1 MVKPSVQKI
10 PDTLIENGILVYQH
24 INDPDM
30 LIPPM
35 AYRRNPSMET
45 DTADT
50 LNAGR
55 FRPQESLSIGAQ
67 LHHIL
72 RTAIIHGELL
82 PGQAIS
88 EIEMSKKFAISRQPV
103 REAFIKLNEERLIEV
118 LPQRGTYVRKIS
130 VKGVL
135 DARHLRE
142 IIEVSIVREIIDVCE
157 KKTPALVKTLRG
169 IVSEQRK
176 VKHGDNQS
184 YLRLDEEFHRSLALH
199 AGREYMW
206 RVTEGIT
213 AQMNRVRFLTFDSA
227 TPISQ
232 MTDEHAGIVDA
243 IEAGDGNLA
252 AQRMEQHLRTL
263 LVTLPLIAERFPEH
277 FTAE

>member
-1 MVKPSVQKI
+1 MK
-10 PDTLIENGILVYQH
+10 
-24 INDPDM
+24 
-30 LIPPM
+30 
-35 AYRRNPSMET
+35 T

-50 LNAGR
+50 LNAGL
-55 FRPQESLSIGAQ
+55 FRPQESFSIGTQ

-72 RTAIIHGELL
+72 RAAIIRGELL

-88 EIEMSKKFAISRQPV
+88 EVEMSKKFSISRQPV
-103 REAFIKLNEERLIEV
+103 REAFIKLSEERLIEV
-118 LPQRGTYVRKIS
+118 LPQRGTYIRKIS

-142 IIEVSIVREIIDVCE
+142 IIEVSIVREISE
-157 KKTPALVKTLRG
+157 KKTPALVKMLRA

-176 VKHGDNQS
+176 VKHGDNPS
-184 YLRLDEEFHRSLALH
+184 YLRLDEEFHRALALH

-227 TPISQ
+227 TPTSQ

-243 IEAGDGNLA
+243 IDAGDDNLA

-263 LVTLPLIAERFPEH
+263 LVTLPLIAERYPEH